1 MILIN
6 IESLSDNE
14 LRNIAQQEDL
24 EDWETLTRDEL
35 IEELEDLYGEDE
47 EGGLDGSSV
56 NSNKKYV
63 NTLTDVQSDN
73 VLSLPGVE
81 RLPESY
87 SDTSI
92 HMILKDSDWAYV
104 FWSLSPQQVAELEES
119 GASLILRNTRLS
131 QEGEPVAEYD
141 IDVTLEDTSW
151 TVELPYHGFRY
162 RVSLVSVSGESE
174 TVICTSQ
181 GLETYESWFCEHPEE
196 LEDEKTFRAIFSSV
210 IMKGGAVIPNRQLL
224 SLVERLQSMQKQEAS
239 ER

>member
-6 IESLSDNE
+6 IDSLSDNE

-24 EDWETLTRDEL
+24 EDWESLTREEL
-35 IEELEDLYGEDE
+35 IEGLQDLYGEDE
-47 EGGLDGSSV
+47 EGGFDEASG
-56 NSNKKYV
+56 NSTKKYL

-87 SDTSI
+87 NDTSI

-104 FWSLSPQQVAELEES
+104 FWSLSPQQISELEEGGS
-119 GASLILRNTRLS
+119 RLILRNTRLT
-131 QEGEPVAEYD
+131 QDGEPVAEYD
-141 IDVTLEDTSW
+141 IDVTSEDTSW

-162 RVSLVSVSGESE
+162 RVSLVSVSGDSE
-174 TVICTSQ
+174 TVICTSHE
-181 GLETYESWFCEHPEE
+181 LETSEGWFCSHPEE
-196 LEDEKTFRAIFSSV
+196 LEDEKTFRKIFSSV
-210 IMKGGAVIPNRQLL
+210 IMKGGAVIPNRQIL
-224 SLVERLQSMQKQEAS
+224 SLVERLQSLQKQEAD

>member
-24 EDWETLTRDEL
+24 EDWETLTREEL
-35 IEELEDLYGEDE
+35 IEGLEDLYGEDE
-47 EGGLDGSSV
+47 EGGLDG
-56 NSNKKYV
+56 NSGNSKKKYI

-104 FWSLSPQQVAELEES
+104 FWSLSPQQISELEES

-131 QEGEPVAEYD
+131 AEGEPVAEYD
-141 IDVTLEDTSW
+141 IDVTLEDASW
-151 TVELPYHGFRY
+151 TVELPYHGFGY
-162 RVSLVSVSGESE
+162 RVSLVAVSGDSE
-174 TVICTSQ
+174 TVICTSEKLVTSE
-181 GLETYESWFCEHPEE
+181 GWFRAHPEE
-196 LEDEKTFRAIFSSV
+196 LEDEKTFRTVFSSV

-224 SLVERLQSMQKQEAS
+224 ALVERLQSMQKQEAD

>member
-24 EDWETLTRDEL
+24 EDWETLTREEL
-35 IEELEDLYGEDE
+35 IEGLEDLYGEDE
-47 EGGLDGSSV
+47 ESGLDG
-56 NSNKKYV
+56 NSGNSKKKYV

-87 SDTSI
+87 NDTSI

-104 FWSLSPQQVAELEES
+104 FWSLSPQQISELEER

-131 QEGEPVAEYD
+131 ADGEAVAEYD
-141 IDVTLEDTSW
+141 IDVTSEDTSW

-162 RVSLVSVSGESE
+162 RVSLVAVSGDSE
-174 TVICTSQ
+174 TVICTSDE
-181 GLETYESWFCEHPEE
+181 LETSEGWFCAHPEE
-196 LEDEKTFRAIFSSV
+196 LEDERTFRTIFSSV

-224 SLVERLQSMQKQEAS
+224 SLVEGLQSMQKQEAD

>member
-24 EDWETLTRDEL
+24 EDWETLTREEL
-35 IEELEDLYGEDE
+35 IEGLEDLYGEDE
-47 EGGLDGSSV
+47 EGGLDGTSG
-56 NSNKKYV
+56 NSKKYV

-104 FWSLSPQQVAELEES
+104 FWSLSPQQVAELGES

-131 QEGEPVAEYD
+131 LEGEPVAEYD

-151 TVELPYHGFRY
+151 TVELPYHGFKY
-162 RVSLVSVSGESE
+162 RVSLVSATGEGE

-181 GLETYESWFCEHPEE
+181 ELETSESWFCQHPEE
-196 LEDEKTFRAIFSSV
+196 LEDEKTFRTIFSSV
-210 IMKGGAVIPNRQLL
+210 IMKGGAVIPNSQLL
-224 SLVERLQSMQKQEAS
+224 TLVDRLQSMQKQEAD